1 MNDIE
6 GGTLTKGGEREN
18 QFENR
23 SGQQCYSPMQSM
35 DVLTM
40 LSPKTPLAN
49 TKQMRS
55 LQEVKVRMETAPQ
68 QGKESIKEE
77 ESLSGSTQPYF

>member
-1 MNDIE
+1 MNSIE
-6 GGTLTKGGEREN
+6 GGALTKGGEREN

-23 SGQQCYSPMQSM
+23 SGGSPMQSTY
-35 DVLTM
+35 VLTM

-55 LQEVKVRMETAPQ
+55 LQEVKVRMTTAPQ
-68 QGKESIKEE
+68 QGKGSIKEE
-77 ESLSGSTQPYF
+77 ESLSGSTQPYC